1 MKIKKIISEKPGLS
15 EIKAKDVWDAFEKFG
30 SYGFNKSH
38 AVAYTAI
45 SYQAMYLKTHH
56 PAAFFAAALTIQDD
70 EKHRAVVKDALSR
83 GVMVMP
89 PDINISTERIEIK
102 KLDDG
107 TTALFAPFS
116 AVKGCS
122 EKGCHAIVRA
132 REKVGGRFE
141 SREQFKSA
149 IEARL
154 CNVRVQEG
162 LDAVGAFA
170 SIEPGSDHPLAE
182 SRRKAQSELMGSL
195 IIDAVKIGRTFEMNP
210 KRQAEV
216 SMLMEELRKEVGAG
230 EDMITPHIGVS
241 PKLMIILDTANGNDA
256 RTGIFMENG
265 YDDLKAKMVVN
276 ADLRMSEVYVTGVIK
291 QDKKLPLSR
300 DAENT
305 YIEYM
310 RKEIDLVRPTYILTC
325 GRISASLFNDKTKA
339 TDLVGRKE
347 YFSGLD
353 ATVFYGFNPGIL
365 HFRPEEGEKLELI
378 MEDIKEALE

>member
-1 MKIKKIISEKPGLS
+1 MKITKIISEKPGLS
-15 EIKAKDVWDAFEKFG
+15 ESKAKEVWDAFEKFG

-70 EKHRAVVKDALSR
+70 EKHRAVVKDALAR
-83 GVMVMP
+83 GVIVMP
-89 PDINISTERIEIK
+89 PDINLSTDRIEIVEMK
-102 KLDDG
+102 DG
-107 TTALFAPFS
+107 RTALYAPFS

-122 EKGCHAIVRA
+122 EKGSLAIMRA
-132 REKVGGRFE
+132 RERVGGKFE
-141 SREQFKSA
+141 SRAQFKEA

-154 CNVRVQEG
+154 CNIRVQEA

-170 SIEPGSDHPLAE
+170 SIEPGSEPAMAE

-195 IIDAVKIGRTFEMNP
+195 IIDAVKVSRPFEMNP

-216 SMLMEELRKEVGAG
+216 SMLMEELRKEVGVG
-230 EDMITPHIGVS
+230 EDLVTPHIGVS
-241 PKLMIILDTANGNDA
+241 PKIMIILDTANGNDI

-265 YDDLKAKMVVN
+265 YEDLKAKMLVN
-276 ADLRMSEVYVTGVIK
+276 GDLRMSEVYVTGVIK

-305 YIEYM
+305 YIEFM
-310 RKEIDLVRPTYILTC
+310 KKELELVKPTYVLTC
-325 GRISASLFNDKTKA
+325 GRLSASLFNDKTKA

-347 YFSGLD
+347 YFGAMDL
-353 ATVFYGFNPGIL
+353 TVFYGFNPGIL

-378 MEDIKEALE
+378 MEDIKEALS